1 MSNEFEGIGNLG
13 TAPSLTKVGA
23 AGGAGESH
31 NVCNMRVYFDR
42 QVQDSDADGGYRD
55 KGGFWLTVDIW
66 GFRAEEAM
74 RVLNKGSRI
83 FVRGNMREESWTD
96 ESTGEVKKELRLSAN
111 SFFIDSMCVESLVFK
126 SKRDV
131 NSNEG

>member
-1 MSNEFEGIGNLG
+1 MSNEFEGVGNLG

-23 AGGAGESH
+23 AGAGESR

-126 SKRDV
+126 SKRDI

>member
-1 MSNEFEGIGNLG
+1 MSNEFEGVGNLG

-23 AGGAGESH
+23 AGVGESR

-42 QVQDSDADGGYRD
+42 QVHDSDADGGYRD
-55 KGGFWLTVDIW
+55 KGGFWFTVDIW

-96 ESTGEVKKELRLSAN
+96 ESTGEVKKELRLSVN
-111 SFFIDSMCVESLVFK
+111 SFFIDSLCVESLVFK
-126 SKRDV
+126 SKRDI